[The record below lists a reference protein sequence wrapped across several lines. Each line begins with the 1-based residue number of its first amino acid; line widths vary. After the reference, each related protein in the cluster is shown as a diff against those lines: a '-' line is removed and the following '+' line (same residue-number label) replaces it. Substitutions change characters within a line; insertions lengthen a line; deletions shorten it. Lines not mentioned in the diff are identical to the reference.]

1 MGEAARTICWVASL
15 ILFLHAIFFNLRS
28 GEFAECQDP
37 ASRHYRNAMDT
48 IRARVIDS
56 ELSQQKL
63 SASGDLRIRIRSF
76 NRIHQA
82 SVLWV
87 NATDHSLISKEATL
101 N

>member
-1 MGEAARTICWVASL
+1 
-15 ILFLHAIFFNLRS
+15 
-28 GEFAECQDP
+28 
-37 ASRHYRNAMDT
+37 MDT

-101 N
+101 T